1 MMGCGID
8 HFGRRG
14 LETTNSDKIWSKI
27 LFPGVW
33 TRGATRGFDSRL
45 HWNWKLL
52 NIHSGYLSFCGLK
65 ETLQK
70 CCWFN
75 FYEITMHQI
84 PSSRILVLKN
94 LGSLAKNF
102 WFQCQERYLG
112 FHKIETVWVGGLK
125 DFECETLG
133 WEWSVWL
140 TAGFTSNLR
149 DFLRI
154 CLGTSQWQMVSDRS
168 CLCIGLQ
175 PQKISSFLAQT

>member
-1 MMGCGID
+1 MW
-8 HFGRRG
+8 RK
-14 LETTNSDKIWSKI
+14 S
-27 LFPGVW
+27 
-33 TRGATRGFDSRL
+33 
-45 HWNWKLL
+45 
-52 NIHSGYLSFCGLK
+52 
-65 ETLQK
+65 
-70 CCWFN
+70 
-75 FYEITMHQI
+75 
-84 PSSRILVLKN
+84 VLKAFKYSQWVSFFLWIKGN
-94 LGSLAKNF
+94 IAEMLLVSKFFRNHSYYHNAPDSIIKDPSIEKPWVPG
-102 WFQCQERYLG
+102 QELLISVSTRYLG